1 MCEYAG
7 GLSAAVGGQN
17 ERVGRREKSTAED
30 ERSSTHAAG
39 QVQEDVRGQSV
50 TCRQPQDTSVC
61 THKGLP
67 PNV

>member
-39 QVQEDVRGQSV
+39 QVQEDV
-50 TCRQPQDTSVC
+50 
-61 THKGLP
+61 
-67 PNV
+67 